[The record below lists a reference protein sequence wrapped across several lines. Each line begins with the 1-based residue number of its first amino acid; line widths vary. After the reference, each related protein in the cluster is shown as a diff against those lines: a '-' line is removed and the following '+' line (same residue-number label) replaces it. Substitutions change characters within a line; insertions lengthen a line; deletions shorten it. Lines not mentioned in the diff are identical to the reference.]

1 MEFTQ
6 VEVNVMIRFEKD
18 VSGNMHIAEFP
29 ITYAYNAGTGSI
41 KFYYDNDQN
50 GVIESAIDSFLK
62 WYAPSKIEEGI
73 EKAVKKK
80 KEHYAN
86 IFKNKMNNCRTKYTM
101 LCLLLPF

>member
-41 KFYYDNDQN
+41 KFYKDGDKTL
-50 GVIESAIDSFLK
+50 ESLIDSYLK
-62 WYAPSKIEEGI
+62 WHAPSKIEEGI
-73 EKAVKKK
+73 EKAVQKQ
-80 KEHYAN
+80 KERYAN
-86 IFKNKMNNCRTKYTM
+86 IFKNRMNNCRTKYTM

>member
-29 ITYAYNAGTGSI
+29 ITYAYNAGTGSV
-41 KFYYDNDQN
+41 KFYMDGDKTF
-50 GVIESAIDSFLK
+50 ESAIDSFLK
-62 WYAPSKIEEGI
+62 WYAPAKIEEGI
-73 EKAVKKK
+73 EKAVQKQ
-80 KEHYAN
+80 KERYAN
-86 IFKNKMNNCRTKYTM
+86 IFKNRMNNCRTKYTM